1 MTDLTSWDVDNERTK
16 IKTNFARIIVEGTA
30 EKPYYSILYYDP
42 EGREYINGYGSY
54 GIDIVFG
61 YLTEYF
67 EVIPTVDAEPV
78 RHGRWIE
85 YTYWIGSFGQ
95 IHTKC
100 SECGTD
106 YPSKKGSRGDG
117 KGGKYCEEC
126 GAKMDLEN

>member
-1 MTDLTSWDVDNERTK
+1 MSNLISRDKLIDEIERDIDFKRESDIPLTAIDAFKIAIRRAKELRSVDT
-16 IKTNFARIIVEGTA
+16 
-30 EKPYYSILYYDP
+30 
-42 EGREYINGYGSY
+42 
-54 GIDIVFG
+54 
-61 YLTEYF
+61 
-67 EVIPTVDAEPV
+67 EPV

-106 YPSKKGSRGDG
+106 YPSRKGSRGDG

-126 GAKMDLEN
+126 GAKMDLEE